1 MSSFDERETAFENK
15 FAHDAEMQFKAAA
28 RRNKLLGKWLAPQIG
43 QEDSEAYAKSV
54 VVADLEEQ
62 GDEDVIKKVMADIKA
77 AGVSLTEADIRAKLV
92 ELGAEAK
99 AQVMSEID

>member
-1 MSSFDERETAFENK
+1 MSGLDERGEAFENK
-15 FAHDAEMQFKAAA
+15 FAHDAEMQFKATA
-28 RRNKLLGKWLAPQIG
+28 RRNKLLGAWLAPQIG
-43 QEDSEAYAKSV
+43 QDDAEAYAKTV

-77 AGVSLTEADIRAKLV
+77 AGASISDADIRAKLV

-99 AQVMSEID
+99 AQIMSEVK